1 MNLNGRA
8 DLHRSSEG
16 EVAGLPEVKAL
27 HLQCT
32 EKKKG
37 WGETTGNSSG
47 VCRAM
52 LLRAWVIEGVFGA
65 EFRCL

>member
-8 DLHRSSEG
+8 DLHHSSEG

-32 EKKKG
+32 EKKKRG
-37 WGETTGNSSG
+37 KKTTENSSG

-52 LLRAWVIEGVFGA
+52 FLRAWVIDDVFEA

>member
-32 EKKKG
+32 EKKKRVG
-37 WGETTGNSSG
+37 GTTGNSSG